1 MKERS
6 RSNLWIIWTS
16 RASAI
21 KAKLNVFWDQ
31 NRVASQFASTCN
43 CNSSFQTGIGGEV
56 LMRLQ
61 KDSSCPWW
69 GAADMARGKVKNG
82 LRGSWLKHEKKKKK
96 IQKKHDQN
104 KKGSSKNT
112 TFYLYC
118 FGPQEFSTG
127 FVGTFYIFFFF
138 LQGEGANEMQMLYG
152 GLSVIYW
159 LKICNR

>member
-82 LRGSWLKHEKKKKK
+82 LRGSWLKHEKKK
-96 IQKKHDQN
+96 N
-104 KKGSSKNT
+104 SKETRPKQERQLKEHN
-112 TFYLYC
+112 FLPLLFWPSGIFNWFRWNLLY
-118 FGPQEFSTG
+118 
-127 FVGTFYIFFFF
+127 FFFF
-138 LQGEGANEMQMLYG
+138 YRGEGANEMQMLYG